1 MGKSDSMITDDMLG
15 PEPEVGQA
23 IEFSSDDEDENEG
36 EGDEEEA
43 SQESARS
50 RGRGRGREVRQV
62 GNAAHLTVAE
72 LGEEVVAAH
81 TRSHDHDHDEQEV
94 QDDQEDQDGREEE
107 EATPRAGSRSLPV
120 VVEEAEEEEEEE
132 DEEEDENSSSDE
144 KDEEED
150 SSSDE
155 DSDDES
161 EEEEDEDDDEEEL
174 DPELLLARALQSAQ
188 AKKSAVTASGSET
201 TPVVEEK
208 GQLDGEEEDVWVLDP
223 EAKEREEKRKRERSV
238 SNKSF
243 SLKCISR
250 YRVLIQCVGLLLS
263 DRSRGSNC
271 PRRISPCTTS
281 LWDHTIVWARNG
293 SNVNVCVGPSRKR
306 LRPKSV
312 LRRGKTARARAR
324 GR

>member
-1 MGKSDSMITDDMLG
+1 MLG

-62 GNAAHLTVAE
+62 GNAAHQNLSAAG
-72 LGEEVVAAH
+72 LGNEVVAAH

-94 QDDQEDQDGREEE
+94 QEDQNGREEE

-132 DEEEDENSSSDE
+132 EEEDEGSSSDEEDDEEEGNSSSD
-144 KDEEED
+144 D
-150 SSSDE
+150 
-155 DSDDES
+155 DSDDE
-161 EEEEDEDDDEEEL
+161 EDEDEDEEEL

-188 AKKSAVTASGSET
+188 AKKSAVPAFGSET

-238 SNKSF
+238 SHKSF

-293 SNVNVCVGPSRKR
+293 SSVNVCVGPSRKR

>member
-1 MGKSDSMITDDMLG
+1 MLG

-23 IEFSSDDEDENEG
+23 IEFSSDDDEYENQEY
-36 EGDEEEA
+36 DEEHAGA

-62 GNAAHLTVAE
+62 GNAAHLTVAG

-81 TRSHDHDHDEQEV
+81 TRSHDHDHDYDHDHDEQED
-94 QDDQEDQDGREEE
+94 QDDQEDEQE

-120 VVEEAEEEEEEE
+120 VVEEVEEEAEEAEEEADEGSSSGEDD
-132 DEEEDENSSSDE
+132 DEEEGNSSSD
-144 KDEEED
+144 D
-150 SSSDE
+150 
-155 DSDDES
+155 DSDDE
-161 EEEEDEDDDEEEL
+161 EDEDEDEEEL

-188 AKKSAVTASGSET
+188 AKKSAVPAFGSET

-238 SNKSF
+238 SHKSF

-263 DRSRGSNC
+263 DRSRGSNS
-271 PRRISPCTTS
+271 PRRISPCTTY
-281 LWDHTIVWARNG
+281 LWDRTIDSARKG
-293 SNVNVCVGPSRKR
+293 SNVNGCVGLSRKGLR
-306 LRPKSV
+306 LKV
-312 LRRGKTARARAR
+312 LLRRGQAARAR

>member
-1 MGKSDSMITDDMLG
+1 MLG

-23 IEFSSDDEDENEG
+23 IEVSSDDEDENEG

-50 RGRGRGREVRQV
+50 EGRGRGREVRQV

-94 QDDQEDQDGREEE
+94 QDDQENEQE

-120 VVEEAEEEEEEE
+120 VVEEVEEEEEEEEEEE
-132 DEEEDENSSSDE
+132 DEGSSSDEEDDEEEGNSSSD
-144 KDEEED
+144 D
-150 SSSDE
+150 
-155 DSDDES
+155 DSDDE
-161 EEEEDEDDDEEEL
+161 EDEDEDEEEL

-188 AKKSAVTASGSET
+188 AKKSAVPASGSET
-201 TPVVEEK
+201 IPVVEEK

-238 SNKSF
+238 SHKSF

-250 YRVLIQCVGLLLS
+250 YRVLIHCVGLLLS

-271 PRRISPCTTS
+271 PRRISPCTTY
-281 LWDHTIVWARNG
+281 LWDRTIDSARKG
-293 SNVNVCVGPSRKR
+293 SNVNGCVGLSRKGLR
-306 LRPKSV
+306 LKV
-312 LRRGKTARARAR
+312 LLRRGQAARAR

>member
-23 IEFSSDDEDENEG
+23 IEFSSDDEDENEE

-50 RGRGRGREVRQV
+50 RGRCRGREVRQV
-62 GNAAHLTVAE
+62 GNAAHLTAAE

-94 QDDQEDQDGREEE
+94 QDDQEDEQE

-120 VVEEAEEEEEEE
+120 VVEEAEEDEDDDDDEEEEE
-132 DEEEDENSSSDE
+132 EGDSAINEQDEEEDQ
-144 KDEEED
+144 EEEE
-150 SSSDE
+150 SSGDD
-155 DSDDES
+155 DSDD
-161 EEEEDEDDDEEEL
+161 EDEDDDEEEL

-188 AKKSAVTASGSET
+188 AKKSAVPASGSET
-201 TPVVEEK
+201 IPVMEEK

-238 SNKSF
+238 SHKSF